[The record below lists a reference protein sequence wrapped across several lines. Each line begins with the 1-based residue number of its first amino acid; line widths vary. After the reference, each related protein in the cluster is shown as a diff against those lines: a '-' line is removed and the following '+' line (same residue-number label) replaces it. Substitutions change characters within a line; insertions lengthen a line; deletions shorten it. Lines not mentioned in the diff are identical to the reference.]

1 MGVGSVWLP
10 IVVCLA
16 MLAICCGGP
25 LLGRWWPLLGRWQQ
39 TRRRAHHARSDVRS
53 VMASADGHK
62 VGSDG

>member
-10 IVVCLA
+10 IVVWVA

-25 LLGRWWPLLGRWQQ
+25 LLLGRWQQ
-39 TRRRAHHARSDVRS
+39 TRRRAQQARSG
-53 VMASADGHK
+53 VMAASADGHK